1 MYHSGQTSL
10 WDLEPGTWNL
20 EEPTRRGVAEDQNR
34 GTLHRVEL
42 ALGSETADPP
52 STDPRRAIFF
62 WGRKLRPT
70 DPPRPDHGRWGGR
83 RDQSPLTTS
92 HPH

>member
-52 STDPRRAIFF
+52 STDPRRAARSF
-62 WGRKLRPT
+62 GGGNSVRPT
-70 DPPRPDHGRWGGR
+70 HLGQTMGDGGR
-83 RDQSPLTTS
+83 RDQIPLTTS